1 MTIEQEIL
9 NNLGHQQRETL
20 LEPLREQLAAH
31 FVLLQSKKR
40 LGIKDKE
47 LDIGLSLSYSLYQWV
62 KEMMFFLIY

>member
-1 MTIEQEIL
+1 MTKKEIL
-9 NNLGHQQRETL
+9 NHLGYQQRETL

-47 LDIGLSLSYSLYQWV
+47 LDIGLSLSYSLYEWV
-62 KEMMFFLIY
+62 KEMTFFLIY